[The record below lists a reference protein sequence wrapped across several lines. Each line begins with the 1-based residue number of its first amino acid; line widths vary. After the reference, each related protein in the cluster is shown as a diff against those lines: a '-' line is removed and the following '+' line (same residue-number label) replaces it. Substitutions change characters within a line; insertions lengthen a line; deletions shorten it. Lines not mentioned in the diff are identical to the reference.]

1 MAKKRSKRDVEA
13 ILKEARER
21 YKSATEASKDNYDRA
36 LEAVQFRF
44 GQQWPEQIEKMRLS
58 DPKGARPC
66 LTLDKTNQYCRQ
78 VVNDARQNRPAIKAR
93 PVDDQG
99 DIDVAEII
107 QGIVR
112 NIEEQS
118 YADIA
123 YDTAIDDSTTGFGYF
138 RILTEYADPSSFDQE
153 IRIRRI
159 RNRFTVQL
167 DPAAVMP
174 EASDAKWGFI
184 SEWLS
189 KDEAERKYG
198 AKAVKSWGEDVP
210 SMDREHWCS
219 EDGVRIA
226 EYFRIVYD
234 KRDVVLLSDGRSM
247 FADDLEAMAD
257 TLPPD
262 ITVTDQREASIPRCE
277 WIKLAAT
284 EILDDEDFPAPYIP
298 ILRVVGNE
306 YDIEGKAQF
315 TGMIDKSAMDEQR
328 MYNYAAS
335 AFVERVALEP
345 TAPYVAARG
354 QVEQG
359 AEDWNTANR
368 VNHSVLLYDPVD
380 VNGTLV
386 PAPQRQMS
394 AGIAQGWV
402 GIMQHMEHSLQA
414 SLGMYA
420 ADVGDDG
427 NEKSG
432 RAILARQKAGDTAT
446 FHYVDNL
453 SRAVRHAGRIII
465 DAIPKVYSNRKVLR
479 IIGEDGTPESV
490 RVDFEQQEPKREFKA
505 NTGKIQKI
513 YNPGIGKYDVVS
525 MAGPSF
531 TTKRAEGAAALTEVI
546 SRSPQL
552 IGVMGDLYFRSM
564 DFPYA
569 DEMAERL
576 KKMLPPQLQEQPDE
590 ATMPPEAMMA
600 IRQRDMALAQAQQV
614 IGELQ
619 PKAADNQAAMAKVQV
634 DMERTKVDGAK
645 VALER
650 DRMMLDADVGSK
662 QLAQVMQGMQ
672 GLGEGLNTLA
682 QTLVEAQAKNAEA
695 IQVILEMSVQGRDG
709 GSEKHDVTVQ
719 ALQGMQAAIV
729 GALDGVRQEIVNG
742 RAKALQLVRNAMGE
756 TQAVEVTPE
765 AGAVRMVAVES
776 TMTQ

>member
-1 MAKKRSKRDVEA
+1 MPKKRSKREIEA
-13 ILKEARER
+13 ILEEARER
-21 YKSATEASKDNYDRA
+21 YKCAAEASKDNYDRA
-36 LEAVQFRF
+36 LEAVRFRF
-44 GQQWPEQIEKMRLS
+44 GQQWPEAIEKMRLS

-78 VVNDARQNRPAIKAR
+78 VVNDARQNRPSIKAR

-153 IRIRRI
+153 LRIRRI

-174 EASDAKWGFI
+174 EASDAKWGFV

-198 AKAVKSWGEDVP
+198 AKAVKSWGDDVP
-210 SMDREHWCS
+210 QRDREHWCS

-257 TLPPD
+257 TLPAG

-284 EILDDEDFPAPYIP
+284 EIFADEDFPAPYIP

-306 YDIEGKAQF
+306 YDIEGKAQY
-315 TGMIDKSAMDEQR
+315 TGMVDKSAMDAQR
-328 MYNYAAS
+328 MYNYAVS

-345 TAPYVAARG
+345 TAPYVAASG
-354 QVEQG
+354 QVEQY
-359 AEDWNTANR
+359 ADEWNSANR
-368 VNHSVLLYDPVD
+368 VNHSVLRYDPVSID
-380 VNGTLV
+380 GHSV
-386 PAPQRQMS
+386 PAPQRNMS
-394 AGIAQGWV
+394 AGIAPGWV
-402 GIMQHMEHSLQA
+402 AIMQQMEHGIQA
-414 SLGMYA
+414 GLGMYA
-420 ADVGDDG
+420 SDLGADG

-453 SRAVRHAGRIII
+453 SRAMRHAGRIII

-490 RVDFEQQEPKREFKA
+490 RVDFEQQEPKREFKDNA
-505 NTGKIQKI
+505 GKIQKI

-552 IGVMGDLYFRSM
+552 MGVMGDLYFRSM

-576 KKMLPPQLQEQPDE
+576 KKMLPPQLQEQPDD

-614 IGELQ
+614 IGDLQ
-619 PKAADNQAAMAKVQV
+619 PKAMSNEAAIIKAKADMQRAI
-634 DMERTKVDGAK
+634 VDGQK
-645 VALER
+645 VMLEDKRLALDTE
-650 DRMMLDADVGSK
+650 VGSQ

-682 QTLVEAQAKNAEA
+682 QTLVEAQTKNAEA
-695 IQVILEMSVQGRDG
+695 IEVILEMSVHGRDG
-709 GSEKHDVTVQ
+709 GAEKHDATLQ
-719 ALQGMQAAIV
+719 ALQGMQTAIV
-729 GALDGVRQEIVNG
+729 DALMGVRQEIVNG
-742 RAKALQLVRNAMGE
+742 RAKALQLVKNAMGE

-765 AGAVRMVAVES
+765 SGPLRAVAVES
-776 TMTQ
+776 TTVQ